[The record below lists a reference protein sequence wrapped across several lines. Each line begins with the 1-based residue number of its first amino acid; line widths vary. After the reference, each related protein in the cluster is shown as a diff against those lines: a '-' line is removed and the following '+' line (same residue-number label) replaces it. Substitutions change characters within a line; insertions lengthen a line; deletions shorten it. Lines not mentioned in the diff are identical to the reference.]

1 MSSEKIINSMPKSY
15 KYDFL
20 GRRKIWFIISSII
33 IITGLIFFF
42 IRGFNYGID
51 FLGGRLI
58 EVKFDR
64 DVSITELR
72 EAMSEAGY
80 GTSILQSTKSDQYI
94 IRTLPINEE
103 QKEQILDYLDK
114 EIGIDESIIQDRSV
128 AAGFSDQI
136 TKYAMIAVAISLA
149 GILIYI
155 WIRFEL
161 RFAII
166 AIFELLHDLL
176 IVLSFYAIT
185 YREINTTSIAVILTI
200 LGYSLSD
207 GIVVFDRIREELRF
221 NKKDRLIDIVNFS
234 INKIL
239 TRSLSTTATTL
250 FPMLVLLIVGNETL
264 KDFAFGLTIGII
276 AGAYSSIFFGPP
288 ILVGWN
294 NRFPRYKK

>member
-1 MSSEKIINSMPKSY
+1 MPKSY